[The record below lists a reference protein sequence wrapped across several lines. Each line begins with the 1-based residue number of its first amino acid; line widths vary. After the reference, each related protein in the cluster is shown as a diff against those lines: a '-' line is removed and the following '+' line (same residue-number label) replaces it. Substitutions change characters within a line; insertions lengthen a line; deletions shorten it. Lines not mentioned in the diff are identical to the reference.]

1 MWVCENVEILECGR
15 MRMWACVQV
24 CGIAEMSDQQQA
36 HVYAFMRFCVSV
48 CLHLDL
54 TMDL

>member
-24 CGIAEMSDQQQA
+24 RGIAEMSDQQQA
-36 HVYAFMRFCVSV
+36 HIYAFMHFALV
-48 CLHLDL
+48 CAYIWI
-54 TMDL
+54 